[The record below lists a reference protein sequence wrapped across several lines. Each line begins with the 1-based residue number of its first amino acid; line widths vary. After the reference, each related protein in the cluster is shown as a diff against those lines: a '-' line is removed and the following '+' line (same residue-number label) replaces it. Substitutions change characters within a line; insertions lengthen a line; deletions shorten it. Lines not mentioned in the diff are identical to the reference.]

1 MAQRRSDK
9 HNPRIDKELA
19 SRSGS
24 ITRGAPVESRSRDD
38 LRQEDPGEV
47 YAADAALEPGVPPG
61 MTPDDVEIRSQLA
74 QSLRPAAF
82 PANREDLVEVARAE
96 HASSGMV
103 AALQQLPGDRTYGV
117 LEEVAEALGEHGE
130 DSSRRF

>member
-9 HNPRIDKELA
+9 HNPRIDEELA

>member
-9 HNPRIDKELA
+9 HNPRIDEELA
-19 SRSGS
+19 GLTGS
-24 ITRGAPVESRSRDD
+24 ITRGAPVEGRARDD

-74 QSLRPAAF
+74 QSLRPAVF
-82 PANREDLVEVARAE
+82 PAQRDELVEVARAE
-96 HASSGMV
+96 HASRGVV

-130 DSSRRF
+130 DSCRRF

>member
-1 MAQRRSDK
+1 MTQRRSDK
-9 HNPRIDKELA
+9 HNPRIDGELA
-19 SRSGS
+19 EDTASV
-24 ITRGAPVESRSRDD
+24 THGAPVSSRARED

-61 MTPDDVEIRSQLA
+61 MTPDDVQLRSEMA
-74 QSLRPAAF
+74 MSLRPSVF
-82 PANREDLVEVARAE
+82 PARRDTLVEAARQE
-96 HASSGMV
+96 QASQGLIAVLSR
-103 AALQQLPGDRTYGV
+103 LPEDREFRV